1 VNLKKD
7 YLPRTNI
14 VKDEKDELIADSHS
28 ILARWRNHFSQL
40 LNVLGI
46 NDVRHTEIHT
56 AEPLVPELIV
66 SEFEMA
72 VEKVKTNKSP
82 GTDNIPAELMKAGG
96 RTIRSE
102 IHKLINSIWYKE
114 ELPEEW
120 KKSIIIPI
128 YKEGDKTDCSNYRD
142 ISLMSTTYKILCS
155 ILLSRLTPY
164 AEEII
169 RDHQCGFQCSRSTTD
184 HILSIHQILE
194 KKLEVMLRLLAW
206 RN

>member
-14 VKDEKDELIADSHS
+14 VKDEKGDLIADSRS

-40 LNVLGI
+40 LSVLGI
-46 NDVRHTEIHT
+46 NGVRQTEIHT
-56 AEPLVPELIV
+56 AEPLVPELSV

-72 VEKVKTNKSP
+72 VEKVKTNKSS
-82 GTDNIPAELMKAGG
+82 GTDHIPAELMKAGG

-120 KKSIIIPI
+120 KKSIIIHI
-128 YKEGDKTDCSNYRD
+128 YK
-142 ISLMSTTYKILCS
+142 
-155 ILLSRLTPY
+155 
-164 AEEII
+164 
-169 RDHQCGFQCSRSTTD
+169 
-184 HILSIHQILE
+184 
-194 KKLEVMLRLLAW
+194 
-206 RN
+206 